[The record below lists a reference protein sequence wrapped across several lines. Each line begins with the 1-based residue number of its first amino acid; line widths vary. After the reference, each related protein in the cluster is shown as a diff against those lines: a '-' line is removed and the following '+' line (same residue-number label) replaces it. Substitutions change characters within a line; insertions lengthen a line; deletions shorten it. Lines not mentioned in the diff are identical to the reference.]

1 MRSILLLLLVT
12 FILSSVL
19 PSASLK
25 AVPPSHAK
33 AYGYK
38 KKTYYY
44 YPSHNIYYDVSAKEY
59 IVFRSGKWMKV
70 KALPKGIKI
79 EPAGK
84 VTFSYGGKNIYK
96 YNHAHI
102 AKYGKKTYPAK
113 HGIHPIP
120 KQGNPH
126 HPSSGKPK
134 QTPPEKP
141 KQGK

>member
-1 MRSILLLLLVT
+1 MRSVLLLLLVT

-33 AYGYK
+33 AYGH

-79 EPAGK
+79 GPSGK

-102 AKYGKKTYPAK
+102 AKYGKKNHPAK